1 MSFNNFLTEE
11 QSQWKDTC
19 HRIMDKE
26 ITREYIRECD
36 MNRQYYYEGFEK
48 LHKLGLVTML
58 IPEELGGMGADTM
71 SYTLFCEAAG
81 KYSMDFG
88 GAIGVSQFTAQNLV
102 HYGTPEQQERFLQP
116 FIEGRNRFS
125 VSISEPQSGSD
136 AAAAN
141 TRAVKDGDH
150 YVVTGL
156 KQWCSGSSA
165 DNAVICML
173 VRTDPNAAKKS
184 GLSILLIPNDTP
196 NMELRKLK
204 TLARRGTGTNQIF
217 LDGTRVPVENRL
229 GIEGQGWEIITNHLE
244 LERVTIAASY
254 VGCAQQ
260 AVDDALAYAH
270 QREAFGQPI
279 FKFQTLR
286 HMLADMQTEVDA
298 ARLLTYRS
306 AAMIDAGQSALREVS
321 MAKLHA
327 SETLQKVTRQGIQ
340 IMGGHGM
347 LPEADMERYF
357 REGMQATIGGGTSQ
371 IQRTIIA
378 QSMQL

>member
-11 QSQWKDTC
+11 QQQWRDTC

-36 MNRQYYYEGFEK
+36 MNREYYYRGYDV
-48 LHKLGLVTML
+48 LSDLGMLNLL
-58 IPEELGGMGADTM
+58 IPEEMGGTGAGKMD
-71 SYTLFCEAAG
+71 YALFCEAMG
-81 KYSMDFG
+81 KYSVDFM
-88 GAIGVSQFTAQNLV
+88 ATLGVSQFTAQNLV
-102 HYGTPEQQERFLQP
+102 KYGTTEQRAEFLDPYMRGETRFA
-116 FIEGRNRFS
+116 
-125 VSISEPQSGSD
+125 VSISEPHAGSD
-136 AAAAN
+136 AAATR
-141 TRAVKDGDH
+141 TRAVLKGDH
-150 YVVTGL
+150 YEVTGL

-165 DNAVICML
+165 KGCVICML
-173 VRTDPNAAKKS
+173 VRTDPDAPKRE

-196 NMELRKLK
+196 ELELRKLK

-217 LDGTRVPVENRL
+217 LDGVKVPKENLL
-229 GIEGQGWEIITNHLE
+229 GKEGQGWEIITNHLT
-244 LERVTIAASY
+244 LERISAAAGY
-254 VGCAQQ
+254 AGCAQQ

-279 FKFQTLR
+279 FKFQTLKHR
-286 HMLADMQTEVDA
+286 LADMQTEVDA
-298 ARLLTYRS
+298 SRLLTYR
-306 AAMIDAGQSALREVS
+306 AAAYADTGAKASREVS

-327 SETLQKVTRQGIQ
+327 SETLQTVSRQGIQ

-357 REGMQATIGGGTSQ
+357 REGMQSTIGGGTSQ
-371 IQRTIIA
+371 IQRTLIA